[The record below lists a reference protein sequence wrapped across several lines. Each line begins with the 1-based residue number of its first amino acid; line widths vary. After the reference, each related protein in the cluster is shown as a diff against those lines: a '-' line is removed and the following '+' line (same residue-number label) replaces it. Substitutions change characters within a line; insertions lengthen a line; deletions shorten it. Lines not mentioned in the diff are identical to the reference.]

1 MSNRKEQL
9 LAFNRLLDIMDELR
23 EKCPWDK
30 KQTMESLRTL
40 TIEETYELADSILNN
55 NLNGIKSELG
65 DLILHIIFYSKI
77 ASEIGVFDI
86 GDVLN
91 TICEKLVIRHPHIYE
106 NEVDLDDDQ
115 VKKNWERIKLNE
127 GKKSVLEGVPSSLP
141 ALVKAMRVQEKVSGI
156 GFDWENI
163 DQVFEKVEEELLE
176 FKYEIRNN
184 DKGLIEGEFGDV
196 LFSLVN
202 YARYLNIN
210 PENALDRT
218 NKKFIKRFKYLE
230 NRAKTNN
237 REISEM
243 SLNEMN
249 IIWNEAKNQ

>member
-1 MSNRKEQL
+1 MNNRKEQL

-23 EKCPWDK
+23 QKCPWDK

-55 NLNGIKSELG
+55 NLNEIKSELG
-65 DLILHIIFYSKI
+65 DLILHIVFYSKI
-77 ASEIGVFDI
+77 ASESGVFDI

-91 TICEKLVIRHPHIYE
+91 SICEKLVIRHPHIYE
-106 NEVDLDDDQ
+106 NKVDLNEDQ
-115 VKKNWERIKLNE
+115 IKKNWERIKLNE
-127 GKKSVLEGVPSSLP
+127 GKKSVLEGVPLSLP
-141 ALVKAMRVQEKVSGI
+141 ALVKAMRIQEKVSGI

-176 FKYEIRNN
+176 FKHEIRNN

-210 PENALDRT
+210 PENALGRT

-230 NRAKTNN
+230 NRAKMNN

-243 SLNEMN
+243 SLTEMN

>member
-1 MSNRKEQL
+1 MTNRKEQL

-55 NLNGIKSELG
+55 NLNGIKGELG

-77 ASEIGVFDI
+77 ASEISVFDI

-106 NEVDLDDDQ
+106 NEVDLDEDQ

-141 ALVKAMRVQEKVSGI
+141 ALVKAMRIQEKVSGI

-163 DQVFEKVEEELLE
+163 DEVFEKVEEELLE
-176 FKYEIRNN
+176 FKHEIRNN
-184 DKGLIEGEFGDV
+184 DKDLIEEEFGDV

-210 PENALDRT
+210 PENALGRT
-218 NKKFIKRFKYLE
+218 NKKFIKRFEYIE
-230 NRAKTNN
+230 NRAKINN
-237 REISEM
+237 REISDM
-243 SLNEMN
+243 SLTEMN

>member
-1 MSNRKEQL
+1 MTNRKEQL

-65 DLILHIIFYSKI
+65 DLILHIVFYSKI

-91 TICEKLVIRHPHIYE
+91 TICEKLITRHPHIYE
-106 NEVDLDDDQ
+106 NEVDLDEDE

-127 GKKSVLEGVPSSLP
+127 GKKSVLEGVPSCLP
-141 ALVKAMRVQEKVSGI
+141 ALVKAMRIQEKVSGI

-163 DQVFEKVEEELLE
+163 DEVFEKVEEELLE
-176 FKYEIRNN
+176 FKHEIRNN

-210 PENALDRT
+210 PENALGRT

-230 NRAKTNN
+230 NRAKINN

-243 SLNEMN
+243 SLTEMN

>member
-1 MSNRKEQL
+1 MNNRKEQL

-55 NLNGIKSELG
+55 NLNEIKSELG
-65 DLILHIIFYSKI
+65 DLILHIVFYSKI

-91 TICEKLVIRHPHIYE
+91 TICEKLVIRHPHIYK
-106 NEVDLDDDQ
+106 NKVDLNEDQ
-115 VKKNWERIKLNE
+115 VKKNWERIKLSE

-141 ALVKAMRVQEKVSGI
+141 ALVKAMRIQEKVSGI

-176 FKYEIRNN
+176 LKHEIRNN

-210 PENALDRT
+210 PENALGRT

-230 NRAKTNN
+230 NRAKINN

-243 SLNEMN
+243 TLTEMN
-249 IIWNEAKNQ
+249 IIWNESKNQ

>member
-1 MSNRKEQL
+1 MNNRKEQL

-65 DLILHIIFYSKI
+65 DLILHIVFYSKI

-91 TICEKLVIRHPHIYE
+91 TISEKLVIRHPHIYK
-106 NEVDLDDDQ
+106 NKVDLNEDQ
-115 VKKNWERIKLNE
+115 VKKNWERIKLSE

-141 ALVKAMRVQEKVSGI
+141 ALVKAMRIQEKVSAI

-176 FKYEIRNN
+176 LKHEIRNN

-210 PENALDRT
+210 PENALGRT

-230 NRAKTNN
+230 NRAKINN

-243 SLNEMN
+243 TLTEMN
-249 IIWNEAKNQ
+249 IVWNESKNQ

>member
-65 DLILHIIFYSKI
+65 DLILHIVFYSKI

-176 FKYEIRNN
+176 FKHEIRNN

-230 NRAKTNN
+230 NSAKTNN

>member
-65 DLILHIIFYSKI
+65 DLILHIVFYSKI